1 MSFIHNVE
9 ELIEAHGSGLTR
21 KAAHWERVRL
31 GDVAQVI
38 NGFPFPSG
46 GFNNEA
52 GEPVL
57 RIRDIAT
64 GSVGTFF
71 KGDIEGAPR
80 VEHGD
85 LVVGMDG
92 DFNSRLWP
100 SEAALINQRV
110 CRIAPDEAVY
120 SKRLLAYALP
130 GYLKLV
136 NDHTSA
142 VTVKHLSSRTI
153 ADIPLPLP
161 PRPEQDRLAS
171 KLDELFSRIDEGER
185 ALERASMLV
194 ERYRQSVLKAAVTGE
209 LTRAWR
215 EKNKDTLESGEAL
228 LTRILT
234 ARREAWEQAELEK
247 MKAKGI
253 MPANDKWKQRYAE
266 PTPPNTSAL
275 PRLPDGWAWVTLP
288 MLCSEN
294 STNGISVQGSS
305 SPPGIPAL
313 RLDAMLESGFN
324 YSARRYI
331 PITEDQAQR
340 LAICEGDFFVSRANG
355 SLHLVGRAV
364 LASSPPEQIVFPD
377 TMIRY
382 RPLAYPDVRPWLAAV
397 WPSRLVRD
405 QLERRAKTT
414 AGIYKVSQGDLSEIA
429 LPLPP
434 LSEQAVAVSETAE
447 LMSRMAKLE
456 GDLHYTSREA
466 SALRQATLKSAFTG
480 SLVHQDLTDEPAST
494 LLERIATER
503 AAFTATSKRG
513 RKPKPLPP
521 RGGGVGERGRGG
533 EREAAREAS
542 P

>member
-1 MSFIHNVE
+1 M
-9 ELIEAHGSGLTR
+9 T
-21 KAAHWERVRL
+21 
-31 GDVAQVI
+31 
-38 NGFPFPSG
+38 
-46 GFNNEA
+46 
-52 GEPVL
+52 
-57 RIRDIAT
+57 
-64 GSVGTFF
+64 
-71 KGDIEGAPR
+71 
-80 VEHGD
+80 
-85 LVVGMDG
+85 
-92 DFNSRLWP
+92 
-100 SEAALINQRV
+100 
-110 CRIAPDEAVY
+110 DE
-120 SKRLLAYALP
+120 
-130 GYLKLV
+130 
-136 NDHTSA
+136 
-142 VTVKHLSSRTI
+142 
-153 ADIPLPLP
+153 LP
-161 PRPEQDRLAS
+161 PGWAMAPLGALGNWFGGGTPSKAVSAYWENGTVHWVSPKDMKRPLIDYAQDQISERAVQESATNLVPANSVLMVTRSGILEHSFPVAVNTVPVTMNQDLKAVAVRGVDPVYTRYFLQSHAQNILRTCKKDGTTVSSIDTDRLAAYGVNIAPAAEQKRIVS
-171 KLDELFSRIDEGER
+171 KIDELFSRIDEGER
-185 ALERASMLV
+185 ALERVSLLV

-215 EKNKDTLESGEAL
+215 EKNKDSLESGKAL
-228 LTRILT
+228 LARILT
-234 ARREAWEQAELEK
+234 ARRTAWEQAELEK

-253 MPANDKWKQRYAE
+253 TPTNDKWKQKYTE
-266 PTPPNTSAL
+266 PTPPNTTAL

-305 SPPGIPAL
+305 SPPGTPAL
-313 RLDAMLESGFN
+313 RLDAMLDSGFN

-382 RPLAYPDVRPWLAAV
+382 RPLAHPDVRPWLAAV

-434 LSEQAVAVSETAE
+434 LSEQAVAVSGTAE

-456 GDLHYTSREA
+456 GDLHYTSRKS

-480 SLVHQDLTDEPAST
+480 RLVPQDLTDEPASA
-494 LLERIATER
+494 LLERITAER
-503 AAFTATSKRG
+503 GKENAAPKRG
-513 RKPKPLPP
+513 REKKTT
-521 RGGGVGERGRGG
+521 
-533 EREAAREAS
+533 A
-542 P
+542 